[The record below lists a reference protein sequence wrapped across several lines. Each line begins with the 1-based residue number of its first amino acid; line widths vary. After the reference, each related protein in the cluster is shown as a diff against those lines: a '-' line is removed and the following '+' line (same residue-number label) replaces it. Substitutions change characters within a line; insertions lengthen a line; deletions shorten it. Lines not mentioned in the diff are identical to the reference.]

1 MYADDTLIVCKSN
14 DIREV
19 TLDIQNALVKMFTWC
34 TPNKLSINFSKTNTY
49 TGNFSQQYYDFDIIN
64 NLKPIILPKHHLNI
78 TSNLYKSII
87 TKKLEQINMY
97 STHSFIYLCIYLL
110 H

>member
-1 MYADDTLIVCKSN
+1 M
-14 DIREV
+14 
-19 TLDIQNALVKMFTWC
+19 
-34 TPNKLSINFSKTNTY
+34 Y

-87 TKKLEQINMY
+87 TKKLEQINIY
-97 STHSFIYLCIYLL
+97 STHSFIHLSVYLSVTLIHLVVVCVSLVFFFFFSIVNCLCISYVMCLL
-110 H
+110 CCLL